1 MIGFVEGKIE
11 YLNPSKTFINVNGT
25 GYEVHI
31 SLFTYEVIKELESV
45 RLFTHLQIRED
56 AWVMYGF
63 ADVKEKEVF
72 LQLVSVSGVGAAT
85 ARVIISSLS
94 YVELARIVA
103 NGDSKSLEKVK
114 GIGSKTAQRI
124 ILELRGKL
132 LPEED
137 VEDRKFNKA
146 SHNTI
151 VEDALNALSGLGISK
166 TNAEQAIA
174 KIQQQQS
181 TEGLKVEELIKLAL
195 KNL

>member
-137 VEDRKFNKA
+137 VEDRKFNKG